1 MVYEKKLLS
10 KRAVLNIDWRRNLR
24 CAGKRYMKYGF
35 MMIQNVKH
43 LQKLR
48 INLFELN
55 ERFHKKTK
63 LEITKNEK
71 KKKETRQRKKKCRDN
86 LLNFMVLT
94 EL

>member
-1 MVYEKKLLS
+1 
-10 KRAVLNIDWRRNLR
+10 
-24 CAGKRYMKYGF
+24 MKYGF

-63 LEITKNEK
+63 LETTQNEK
-71 KKKETRQRKKKCRDN
+71 KKKKTKPGREKKCRDN